1 MEVCIIDVPSQ
12 LTCEVGRDGIRIVF
26 SQLGNGISHMNKLS
40 QRPLSYLGAEFFV
53 PVLP

>member
-1 MEVCIIDVPSQ
+1 MEVCIIVVPSQ
-12 LTCEVGRDGIRIVF
+12 LTCEVGRAGIRIVV
-26 SQLGNGISHMNKLS
+26 SRLGNGISHMNKLS